1 MVVLRLVDCCG
12 VVCVVILVWG
22 CLWLRCVGCD
32 CLPFVGCVVGEL
44 ILVVCR
50 CLEFGLLR
58 AGRVLWVIYCSVFCG
73 CCLGGWVV
81 YG

>member
-1 MVVLRLVDCCG
+1 MALWLIDCCG
-12 VVCVVILVWG
+12 VVCVVILVWVVYG
-22 CLWLRCVGCD
+22 CGVWVAIAC
-32 CLPFVGCVVGEL
+32 PFVGCVVGEL
-44 ILVVCR
+44 VLVVCR

-58 AGRVLWVIYCSVFCG
+58 AERVLWVIYRSVFCG